1 MDGNRP
7 DLKGSI
13 LDSDA
18 ENKKNAGNFP
28 PSRNRPLMVDDA
40 LQYLEQVRQQFS
52 DNPEVYSNFLEV
64 MKDFKSQD
72 IDTQGV
78 IRRVSQLFVDHP
90 NLITGFN
97 TFLPSGYEVQVHGN
111 MLRIIEPTGVTNL
124 PMGGQSNETG
134 FRNGENQKDVN
145 LANEPN
151 GKLAPLKVNV
161 QDISMNCEDTLDQ
174 AVSVLNK
181 IKERYSNQPDVYQQ
195 FLVFL
200 TNYQNSIRNDGDDKH
215 DLYNK
220 VVQLFR
226 NDQDLLEEFK
236 TFIPT
241 VFNDSEILEPKTKRI
256 KSENGRKKK
265 HSLAMRH
272 STQCPLTPK
281 QILFFEKLNRLK
293 IALEKPSILNAFFH
307 SMELYNHNQITRN
320 DVFTV
325 LAPFFRHSPFLL
337 RNLKEIF
344 DQCEAE
350 AKTGNKKV
358 PVDLRLVES
367 KNVDLDYLTTR
378 RMGQSYR
385 EQAPEKRDATC
396 SGRKVRHRMVLN
408 DKWMAFA
415 SWQSEDSAAVSSKKT
430 PFEETL
436 WRIEDERFDY
446 DICESI
452 LQASCGILSVI
463 QSKIAVM
470 EPRERKRFKLDQNY
484 GCDKTPTLIP
494 RCIKRVYGEHA
505 SKILSALRN
514 APEDSVPCVL
524 KRLELTLE
532 QMRKDKIIKGER
544 WAEQTRACL
553 SRSLDSQANFF
564 RNNDTKVLRCRSIIQ
579 DIEKVFEERKK
590 LMEEMCTDGGFP
602 PLVTLT
608 YPVDMSVFFDAHYLI
623 ECTLLGQHLTSE
635 ELSNARFFLKFLL
648 PSLMCLNVLQEEK
661 SGITVDSEATEK
673 FPISY
678 ATQLNVP
685 DFARYM
691 QSFVPEGEEQAK
703 EALSTLLKRC
713 FYYGTNNFVLFMRL
727 HNILCERL
735 ASIKELCRRK
745 KLEYD
750 HEVSLSK
757 QKEEEYRRNGFN
769 SGDSVGYRL
778 TGPRNPS
785 KFYNDML
792 DMVKML
798 MDTNIDQVAYEDV
811 MRSMFGIDAFP
822 LYTMDKLLTGLNKY
836 LINLLQ
842 EPTTVVTFNLFK
854 AFIRRRLVTGP
865 DLVAAEESH
874 YEFMSSAALSG
885 GSCIKARTV
894 ITDRPIV
901 CFEMVETPNVCDW
914 FNSYSRRICETRA
927 RGQTPV
933 AILTYLDEARGI
945 IPRSQE
951 RNFLVRNL
959 RRGSTRMHSYPLIG
973 DNIIEEEPS
982 DSRETTPEDDD
993 TDEMEGVEESGKS
1006 SGHEGSHDGRA
1017 KTEKLERTIPDPSN
1031 RVDTSF
1037 VVFNDLRLYPVNTS
1051 FGFYTTHEGTFNLLL
1066 RRGAPFKAR
1075 QKTISSIQKKHQAFE
1090 RLLSRNNDR
1099 RFPFVNDCTIR
1110 SEPHPLIPDLTH
1122 NLYTNNK

>member
-1 MDGNRP
+1 MDEN
-7 DLKGSI
+7 LKGNYI
-13 LDSDA
+13 DSDA

-40 LQYLEQVRQQFS
+40 LQYLEQVRQQFA

-64 MKDFKSQD
+64 MKDFKSQE

-97 TFLPSGYEVQVHGN
+97 TFLPNGYEVQVHGN
-111 MLRIIEPTGVTNL
+111 MLRIIEPTGVINL
-124 PMGGQSNETG
+124 PMANSQSNETQNVG
-134 FRNGENQKDVN
+134 NAIN
-145 LANEPN
+145 LSNEPN
-151 GKLAPLKVNV
+151 GTLTLLKVNV
-161 QDISMNCEDTLDQ
+161 NSDALMNSEDTLDQ
-174 AVSVLNK
+174 AFSVLNK
-181 IKERYSNQPDVYQQ
+181 IKERYSAQPDVYQQ
-195 FLVFL
+195 FLVLL
-200 TNYQNSIRNDGDDKH
+200 TSYQNSVRNDSDDRH
-215 DLYNK
+215 ELYNK
-220 VVQLFR
+220 VVVLFK

-236 TFIPT
+236 AFIPT
-241 VFNDSEILEPKTKRI
+241 VFNEYNEANDLKSRKI
-256 KSENGRKKK
+256 KSETIKKKK

-293 IALEKPSILNAFFH
+293 IALEKPSVLNAFFH

-320 DVFTV
+320 DVFCV

-350 AKTGNKKV
+350 AKVGSKKL
-358 PVDLRLVES
+358 PVDISLLGAE
-367 KNVDLDYLTTR
+367 DADFDYITTR

-452 LQASCGILSVI
+452 LQASCGILSII

-514 APEDSVPCVL
+514 APEDSVACVL

-532 QMRKDKIIKGER
+532 QMRKDKVVKSER

-579 DIEKVFEERKK
+579 DIEKVFEDRSRV
-590 LMEEMCTDGGFP
+590 MEDMTYADGAFP
-602 PLVTLT
+602 PLITLT
-608 YPVDMSVFFDAHYLI
+608 YPSDMSVFFDAHYLI
-623 ECTLLGQHLTSE
+623 ECTLLGQHLSLE

-648 PSLMCLNVLQEEK
+648 PNLLCLNILHNQEVVSGMLIDVEK
-661 SGITVDSEATEK
+661 DEK
-673 FPISY
+673 CPISY
-678 ATQLNVP
+678 ATQLNVG
-685 DFARYM
+685 DFERYIK
-691 QSFVPEGEEQAK
+691 SFIPEKDENK
-703 EALSTLLKRC
+703 EKTWSYLLKRC
-713 FYYGTNNFVLFMRL
+713 LYYGTNNFVLFMRL

-735 ASIKELCRRK
+735 AAVKTLCRRK
-745 KLEYD
+745 KAEYE
-750 HEVSLSK
+750 HEISLANE
-757 QKEEEYRRNGFN
+757 KEDLYRAHGDIQGESHSVPRNT
-769 SGDSVGYRL
+769 S
-778 TGPRNPS
+778 RNPS

-811 MRSMFGIDAFP
+811 MRSMFGIEAFP
-822 LYTMDKLLTGLNKY
+822 LYTMDKLLSGLNRY

-842 EPTTVVTFNLFK
+842 EPTAVVTFNLFK
-854 AFIRRRLVTGP
+854 AFIRRRLVTGSEM
-865 DLVAAEESH
+865 VAAEESH

-885 GSCIKARTV
+885 SNCIKTRTV
-894 ITDRPIV
+894 VTDRPIV
-901 CFEMVETPNVCDW
+901 CFEMIETPNVCEW
-914 FNSYSRRICETRA
+914 YHLYSMNINGKRVKQKEDAVA
-927 RGQTPV
+927 R
-933 AILTYLDEARGI
+933 LTYLDEARGVL
-945 IPRSQE
+945 PNSKDRL
-951 RNFLVRNL
+951 FLARNL
-959 RRGSTRMHSYPLIG
+959 KKGARRMNSYAAVG
-973 DNIIEEEPS
+973 DDLIEEEQD
-982 DSRETTPEDDD
+982 DSRESTPDDEDEE
-993 TDEMEGVEESGKS
+993 EMEGVEESGKPS
-1006 SGHEGSHDGRA
+1006 TSESYGTKA
-1017 KTEKLERTIPDPSN
+1017 KKARIEKEMPAID
-1031 RVDTSF
+1031 DTSTTSF
-1037 VVFNDLRLYPVNTS
+1037 LVCNDLRLYPVNTS
-1051 FGFYTTHEGTFNLLL
+1051 FGFYTTYDGTSNILL
-1066 RRGAPFKAR
+1066 RRGAPYRAR
-1075 QKTISSIQKKHQAFE
+1075 NTTVNSIRSRHRAFLN
-1090 RLLSRNNDR
+1090 LLS
-1099 RFPFVNDCTIR
+1099 VNDQYPFALGQDCQVCLR
-1110 SEPHPLIPDLTH
+1110 PHSLIPDLTH
-1122 NLYTNNK
+1122 NVYIRKS